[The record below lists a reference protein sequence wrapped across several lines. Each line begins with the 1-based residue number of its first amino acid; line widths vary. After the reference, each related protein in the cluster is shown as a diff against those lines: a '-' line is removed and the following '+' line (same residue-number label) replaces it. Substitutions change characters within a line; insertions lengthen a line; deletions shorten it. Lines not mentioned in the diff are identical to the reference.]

1 MAEPVS
7 IAHLRTEA
15 QTTYEALPVL
25 LDSGAVVG
33 LRSVLMLDEDEDNA
47 AVEKLLGEIT
57 TAGSENRLDAVKGA
71 MRRLLLTVADDRALL
86 EPELAT
92 WELGVLMG
100 LIERWQA
107 GTQVPEASSSA
118 S

>member
-1 MAEPVS
+1 MPQPLS
-7 IAHLRTEA
+7 IAALRAEA
-15 QTTYEALPVL
+15 QVTYEALPVL

-33 LRSVLMLDEDEDNA
+33 LQSVLMLDDGDDA
-47 AVEKLLGEIT
+47 TVEQLLGEIT

-86 EPELAT
+86 ESELAT